1 MTGVNLSVL
10 FILDRYSSCLCHPVA
25 PFLILPP
32 VYYQILL
39 IARSGR
45 TVSFSSVYVAIS
57 FNSSETSIYFW
68 EAGIP
73 ILRAFPK
80 AEPQKQAPQND
91 FWGNLHIKRQT
102 HLSSKG
108 KTPYPLSIF
117 PQNGIWI
124 ENNALSQIIFKLYAH
139 PGCLLSLIF
148 QGFLSPVSQNKN
160 DLGMRIDSHFKV
172 VNLLFILFLGLP
184 RFAFEG

>member
-1 MTGVNLSVL
+1 MHTVRQNNTTGCLGLYSHGFFFWLQGFSQKQQL
-10 FILDRYSSCLCHPVA
+10 FSQKQKSPKTAKQTL
-25 PFLILPP
+25 
-32 VYYQILL
+32 
-39 IARSGR
+39 
-45 TVSFSSVYVAIS
+45 
-57 FNSSETSIYFW
+57 YFW
-68 EAGIP
+68 ETGMP

-80 AEPQKQAPQND
+80 AEPQKQAPQNG

-102 HLSSKG
+102 HLSSRG

-124 ENNALSQIIFKLYAH
+124 ENNALSQIILKLYTY

-172 VNLLFILFLGLP
+172 AYFFFILFLGLL
-184 RFAFEG
+184 RFAFGG